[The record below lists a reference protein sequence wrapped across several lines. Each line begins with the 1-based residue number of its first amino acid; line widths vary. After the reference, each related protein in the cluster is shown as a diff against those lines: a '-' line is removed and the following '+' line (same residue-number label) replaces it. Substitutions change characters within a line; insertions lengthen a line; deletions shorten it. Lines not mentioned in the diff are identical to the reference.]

1 MAERKKFID
10 VRIPILDSS
19 LRVLGTLEDLDGKT
33 IKLDMTRKL
42 RGKGLTITFQI
53 IKHEDKL
60 IAIPKRMELVKQ
72 YVRRMMRK
80 RVDYAEDSFTANCK
94 DIKATLKPLLIT
106 RKRVS
111 RAVRKNLRNTCRE
124 FLVNYVK
131 DKTYIEVCNELLDGT
146 IQREMLPKL
155 KKVYPLSFY
164 DLRIF
169 ESKELDKIDL
179 TEAASERRLAEP
191 EIGQGLDQEADDEDI
206 QEIKEEKKP
215 EESTKKEIITEDEE
229 SEPKATKKEESDE
242 KEDPKEE

>member
-10 VRIPILDSS
+10 VIIPILDSTT
-19 LRVLGTLEDLDGKT
+19 RVLGTLENLDGKT
-33 IKLDMTRKL
+33 IKLDLTRKL

-53 IKHEDKL
+53 IVHEEQL
-60 IAIPKRMELVKQ
+60 IAIPKKMELVKQ
-72 YVRRMMRK
+72 YIRRMMRK
-80 RVDYAEDSFTANCK
+80 RVDYAEDSFVANCK

-124 FLVNYVK
+124 FLIGYVK
-131 DKTYIEVCNELLDGT
+131 DRTYLEVASELLDGT
-146 IQREMLPKL
+146 LQREMLPRL

-179 TEAASERRLAEP
+179 TEVVTKKTEKPTDTVQNEEQSTE
-191 EIGQGLDQEADDEDI
+191 EDI
-206 QEIKEEKKP
+206 QEIPEEKLEEKEEK
-215 EESTKKEIITEDEE
+215 EEKEEPIKAKKKVSKKKSDEE
-229 SEPKATKKEESDE
+229 KKD
-242 KEDPKEE
+242 D